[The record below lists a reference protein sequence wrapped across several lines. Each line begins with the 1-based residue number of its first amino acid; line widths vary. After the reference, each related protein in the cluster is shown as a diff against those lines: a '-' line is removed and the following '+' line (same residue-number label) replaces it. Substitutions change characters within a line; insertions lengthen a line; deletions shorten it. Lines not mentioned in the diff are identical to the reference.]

1 MKKALLKRLE
11 YALAR
16 LAIGLLVRL
25 PLGTALGV
33 GQGLGWLAWSVA
45 RLRRAQVLDSLQRSF
60 PQKGKAALEALGRRC
75 YLNLGRYF
83 VEMFWMQRLSTAEQ
97 GQRIS
102 FEGREIMEEALG
114 AGLGVVNVTFH
125 YGNFEVMGAYAAR
138 TGLPLEVISR
148 PQSNPYFERWL
159 KKLRYSSGMGLIPVN
174 ASART
179 VIEALRS
186 GRIVSFLSDQDAH
199 HVGVFVDFL
208 GRPASTAKGPALFS
222 FKTGAPVVFSIMVP
236 QEDGKWKIIF
246 ERVPRPE
253 TEDRDSFIREMTAW
267 YTSRL
272 ADYIYQ
278 APEHWFWP
286 HRRWKTAPP
295 G

>member
-1 MKKALLKRLE
+1 MKKVLLKRME

-16 LAIGLLVRL
+16 LALGILVRL
-25 PLGTALGV
+25 PLGTSLGV
-33 GQGLGWLAWSVA
+33 GRGLGWLAWSVV
-45 RLRRAQVLDSLQRSF
+45 RLRRAQVLENLQRSF
-60 PQKGKAALEALGRRC
+60 PQKGEAALEALGRRC
-75 YLNLGRYF
+75 YRCLGQYF
-83 VEMFWMQRLSTAEQ
+83 VEMFWLQRLSTEEQ
-97 GQRIS
+97 GRWIS
-102 FEGREIMEEALG
+102 FEGWEIMEEALG
-114 AGLGVVNVTFH
+114 GGMGVINVTFH

-148 PQSNPYFERWL
+148 PQTNPYFERWL
-159 KKLRYSSGMGLIPVN
+159 RKLRTSSGMGLIPVN

-179 VIEALRS
+179 VIEVLRS

-208 GRPASTAKGPALFS
+208 NQPASTAKGPALFA
-222 FKTGAPVVFSIMVP
+222 FKTGAPVVLSIMVP

-253 TEDRDSFIREMTAW
+253 TKDKDIFIREMTAW

-272 ADYIYQ
+272 EDYIHQ

-286 HRRWKTAPP
+286 HRRWKTRPR